1 MSFIEWSD
9 DQFGVGIERVDEQ
22 HRRLFELLNE
32 LYEAMEEDEGEEAVG
47 DVIAELED
55 YTYYHFEDEESYM
68 DECGFADECE
78 GCFLAQENAHRGFEQ
93 EVSELREL
101 YESDDAAVQMQTLR
115 FLRTWVA
122 EHVAGMDQQ
131 IGTFMEE
138 GPDDLKPME
147 MSVKK

>member
-9 DQFGVGIERVDEQ
+9 DQFAVGVERVDEQ

-32 LYEAMEEDEGEEAVG
+32 LYAAMQEGEGRDEVG

-68 DECGFADECE
+68 DDCGFADECE

-101 YESDDAAVQMQTLR
+101 YESDDATVQMQTLR

-131 IGTFMEE
+131 IGTYLEE
-138 GPDDLKPME
+138 GPDDLEPME
-147 MSVKK
+147 MSVTE